1 MKMAW
6 FLGGVF
12 VFFCTLLVVCYQI
25 AEKAHPVF
33 VDQHGN
39 PTNVSASTKK

>member
-12 VFFCTLLVVCYQI
+12 VFFCAVLVVCYGI
-25 AEKAHPVF
+25 ARQSHPVF
-33 VDQHGN
+33 LDQHGH
-39 PTNVSASTKK
+39 PTNASTLTK